1 MFLDAELTEH
11 RLNAAESLLVTLPR
25 RELAG
30 KKRTMSGVDASRP
43 INMGRY
49 EVGLTLSRQVPFG
62 FLLPARHRLPEQ
74 PPFQWRSSGR
84 DLASP
89 GNATNIQHHHHHPPS
104 SAVLRYTTSSTPRC
118 YGARYLPLST
128 SSGLPASRFGRLRP
142 GCLLSVVLILRSSP
156 LRPHSALRRH
166 ASPVRSARKA
176 CRRGEVQIALQVL
189 DAPAAADTRK
199 HENQAEG
206 SENSTWPFHR
216 QHHFSQTHFLIRPWP
231 RC

>member
-1 MFLDAELTEH
+1 
-11 RLNAAESLLVTLPR
+11 
-25 RELAG
+25 
-30 KKRTMSGVDASRP
+30 MSGVDASRP

-49 EVGLTLSRQVPFG
+49 EVGLTLSRQVPFS

-104 SAVLRYTTSSTPRC
+104 VLCSDT
-118 YGARYLPLST
+118 LLHPLLVVTEHATYPSRRL
-128 SSGLPASRFGRLRP
+128 SGLPASRFGRLRP